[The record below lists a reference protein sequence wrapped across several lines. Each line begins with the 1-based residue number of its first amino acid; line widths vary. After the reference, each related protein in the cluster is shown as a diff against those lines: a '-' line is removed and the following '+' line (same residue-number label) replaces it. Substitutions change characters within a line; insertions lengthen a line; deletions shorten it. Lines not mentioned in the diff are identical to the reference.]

1 MTETWRGGGENGETL
16 KECGARHRWIF
27 AGVSRE
33 KLGDEE
39 KESTGGRSGSAT
51 LSRKTTGDFIVE
63 RGHLANG
70 GFGREN
76 KPDRKSDLDVRALAV
91 MALQKRISACFP

>member
-1 MTETWRGGGENGETL
+1 M

-27 AGVSRE
+27 AGASERMR
-33 KLGDEE
+33 DEE
-39 KESTGGRSGSAT
+39 KGSTGGRSGSAA

-63 RGHLANG
+63 GGHLASG

-76 KPDRKSDLDVRALAV
+76 KQDRKYDLDVRALAV
-91 MALQKRISACFP
+91 AALQKRISACFP